1 MLVAL
6 PRSGCAASTWRWPP
20 SPSGRPCTTASS
32 QLLDLP
38 RLRRLDHRRELALP
52 GTQGIGDRTEMIE
65 IAVFFGACAIGVLAL
80 RRSAF
85 GRRLV
90 AMNDSRRPS
99 PRWASTRR
107 SPR

>member
-1 MLVAL
+1 
-6 PRSGCAASTWRWPP
+6 
-20 SPSGRPCTTASS
+20 
-32 QLLDLP
+32 
-38 RLRRLDHRRELALP
+38 
-52 GTQGIGDRTEMIE
+52 MIE

-90 AMNDSRRPS
+90 AMNDSPAAFATL
-99 PRWASTRR
+99 ASTRR